1 MFAFRRFPP
10 PAAVVLRFF
19 PRRRAAPL
27 PALALLPALAACSE
41 SADGPT
47 AAEPEAVAAAT
58 AAAPTEYRTGVVADA
73 AELPS
78 LGPVIASIAPREC
91 VLHFR
96 RAAGSWSE
104 RRYRLASG
112 RAASG
117 GGAEWTPVVQE
128 LHRTMVITHEDGAAD
143 TLPPRVGIRAVC
155 MVPHSARGFGE
166 ARDGIRLILEG
177 RGAIAPGSSDR

>member
-1 MFAFRRFPP
+1 M
-10 PAAVVLRFF
+10 
-19 PRRRAAPL
+19 
-27 PALALLPALAACSE
+27 
-41 SADGPT
+41 
-47 AAEPEAVAAAT
+47 
-58 AAAPTEYRTGVVADA
+58 ADA

-78 LGPVIASIAPREC
+78 LGPVISSIAPREC

-104 RRYRLASG
+104 RRYRLGFG
-112 RAASG
+112 RAASR

-155 MVPHSARGFGE
+155 VVPHSARGFAE
-166 ARDGIRLILEG
+166 AQDGIRRILEG